1 MTRST
6 DLRRRGDKSVLIMR
20 EGSFVTDDEEQKYS
34 EVVGMKDVIE
44 VYRDTYAND
53 LERRLGLKDDK
64 LPTAMSVSTLLN
76 PIFGLK
82 PRIIGCGLM
91 SDRQYDRARMD
102 LLHKMQDILDSA
114 STAMTS
120 NVDDSDIEIDSDDE
134 ALPQTENFNYNLA
147 DKELSSFDEFKRSK
161 YRPRFEMQEG
171 KVLVGK
177 YDGSVKE
184 IFIGRATKRGK
195 DLPSGKNLFDYIDKQ
210 GRMCLVRFFGD
221 HKDRFPTLWILVQ
234 REASRRVV
242 EVGCE
247 RFFGLS
253 GYISSPQRTRLGVR
267 NYERLAMLSS
277 ILRVVYVN
285 PEWVAEEYLRRC
297 KSSAWKKASD
307 DESLKC
313 WNLERIIQ
321 AEQFGDPTPKNLS
334 MDDLLCD
341 LEEENDGDED

>member
-1 MTRST
+1 
-6 DLRRRGDKSVLIMR
+6 MR
-20 EGSFVTDDEEQKYS
+20 
-34 EVVGMKDVIE
+34 
-44 VYRDTYAND
+44 YAND
-53 LERRLGLKDDK
+53 LERRLGLKEDK
-64 LPTAMSVSTLLN
+64 LPTDMSVSTLLN

-91 SDRQYDRARMD
+91 SDRQYDRARME
-102 LLHKMQDILDSA
+102 LIQKMQDILDSA
-114 STAMTS
+114 SPDITS
-120 NVDDSDIEIDSDDE
+120 NGDDSDIDIDSDDE
-134 ALPQTENFNYNLA
+134 ALPRTENFNYNLA

-210 GRMCLVRFFGD
+210 GRMCLVRFFGE
-221 HKDRFPTLWILVQ
+221 HKDRFPTLWVLVQ

-253 GYISSPQRTRLGVR
+253 GYISSPRRTRLGVR

-277 ILRVVYVN
+277 ILRVVYIN
-285 PEWVAEEYLRRC
+285 PDWVAKEYLRRC
-297 KSSAWKKASD
+297 KNGAWKSASD

-313 WNLERIIQ
+313 WNLERILE
-321 AEQFGDPTPKNLS
+321 AELFGDPKPKDLTMNE
-334 MDDLLCD
+334 LLCD
-341 LEEENDGDED
+341 MEEENDENEG